1 MKLTRLLMQV
11 GADGA
16 FVGGDL
22 GTSKG
27 EDDEF
32 EAEIAG
38 AKPGVWLASVSP
50 AEPEEGDDDGM
61 GDEPKLIRFVW
72 VRDGTVNYDALPSR
86 ASIQA
91 PPVDPAATWEVVA
104 TFSVDSGT
112 VCLFSKHALDSI
124 LATGTDREAMLE
136 AFIDDDEG
144 TNVFVPGG
152 IVCE

>member
-1 MKLTRLLMQV
+1 M
-11 GADGA
+11 
-16 FVGGDL
+16 

-32 EAEIAG
+32 EAEITG
-38 AKPGVWLASVSP
+38 AKPGVWLASVNA
-50 AEPEEGDDDGM
+50 AEPEEGDEDGM

-72 VRDGTVNYDALPSR
+72 VRDGRVDYDALPSR
-86 ASIQA
+86 ASVQV
-91 PPVDPAATWEVVA
+91 PPADAEANWEVVA
-104 TFSVDSGT
+104 SFSVDSGT

-144 TNVFVPGG
+144 THVFVPGG
-152 IVCE
+152 VVCECSNPFVWLVPDWCCVQ